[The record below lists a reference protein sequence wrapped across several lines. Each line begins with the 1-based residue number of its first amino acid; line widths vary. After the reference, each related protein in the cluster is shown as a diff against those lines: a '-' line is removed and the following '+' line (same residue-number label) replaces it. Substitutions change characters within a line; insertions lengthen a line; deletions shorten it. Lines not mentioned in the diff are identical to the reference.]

1 MCIRDSNYTA
11 STRLILKQCGLSDED
26 IDNRLIKV
34 HGEASNNDII
44 FGVEDNAG
52 IKKEHVFLRKAYNI
66 KYKALNFSE
75 LYDRI
80 KSVAIFGHSLGETD
94 HTYFNKLFQESC
106 MYNKFSTNNNKEFWL
121 FYYKENGYHCMMQQ
135 LDSLTHNSLTSFRQY
150 NRVNFINTD
159 KEKVFI

>member
-1 MCIRDSNYTA
+1 MLCGNSDENGNAIRDYDTA
-11 STRLILKQCGLSDED
+11 KRIRRRVTLQQKQ
-26 IDNRLIKV
+26 
-34 HGEASNNDII
+34 
-44 FGVEDNAG
+44 F
-52 IKKEHVFLRKAYNI
+52 NI